1 MVWRFIGL
9 DDQTAVLRLT
19 VENGG
24 AGRNRT
30 GVNGVAVRC
39 MTTLP
44 PSQVTLKVTV
54 LTKAASLLENELKF
68 TAEYRRILKIS
79 MAIGPYLA
87 TRVEKRGMRL
97 LQKI

>member
-1 MVWRFIGL
+1 MLSGDREAI
-9 DDQTAVLRLT
+9 QMSTSIRRKR
-19 VENGG
+19 NGG
-24 AGRNRT
+24 WGRNRT

-97 LQKI
+97 LQKF

>member
-1 MVWRFIGL
+1 MFHGTLREGVAGRPIEIGG
-9 DDQTAVLRLT
+9 
-19 VENGG
+19 NGG
-24 AGRNRT
+24 WGRNRT

-87 TRVEKRGMRL
+87 TRVEKRGMKL
-97 LQKI
+97 LQKF

>member
-1 MVWRFIGL
+1 MVWGFMGL
-9 DDQTAVLRLT
+9 DDQTALLQLT

-44 PSQVTLKVTV
+44 P
-54 LTKAASLLENELKF
+54 
-68 TAEYRRILKIS
+68 
-79 MAIGPYLA
+79 
-87 TRVEKRGMRL
+87 RL
-97 LQKI
+97 LDAGLYPTGFSKNSKEGGYSMD

>member
-1 MVWRFIGL
+1 MYAWIFRGSQEQGYLSLNTLYTGVYLNICEFTDVGSGICE
-9 DDQTAVLRLT
+9 AK
-19 VENGG
+19 NGG
-24 AGRNRT
+24 WGRNRT

-68 TAEYRRILKIS
+68 TAEYRRILKI
-79 MAIGPYLA
+79 
-87 TRVEKRGMRL
+87 
-97 LQKI
+97 